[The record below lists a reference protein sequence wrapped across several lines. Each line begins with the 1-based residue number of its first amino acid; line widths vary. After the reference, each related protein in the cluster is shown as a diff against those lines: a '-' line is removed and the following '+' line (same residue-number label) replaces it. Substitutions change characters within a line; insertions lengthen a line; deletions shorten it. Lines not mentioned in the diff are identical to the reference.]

1 MGVGSHGRYLIAR
14 ISEQQDAVNIHSVL
28 ISMQV
33 VLHEL
38 LNHLIYKEKTRRK
51 IFNYPEPHDQTG
63 DIDRYNAK
71 LLIA

>member
-1 MGVGSHGRYLIAR
+1 MGGIYLPAFLQR
-14 ISEQQDAVNIHSVL
+14 QDAVNITSDL
-28 ISMQV
+28 IRMQV
-33 VLHEL
+33 VLHGL